1 MKVVHTIE
9 ALQEELKGKKNIAL
23 VPTMGNLHEGHLH
36 LMQEAGK
43 YGDTV
48 VASIFVNRLQFGPN
62 EDFDQ
67 YPRTLEEDC
76 RKLEEQGVVDYVF
89 APSEKDMYPQPQT
102 FRVKPDPALADI
114 LEGFYR
120 PGFFEGVCTVVMK
133 LFCIVRPD
141 VAVFGKK
148 DYQQLTIIKEMV
160 RQFGMPIRIVPAE
173 LQRNQETGLA
183 LSSRNRYLSAQELED
198 AALLYKTVKGVKDA
212 LEAETADPDVLEE
225 RAMKM
230 LDGHGW
236 IPDYVAVVRRSDL
249 LAPTKD
255 DLVKRTPLVVLA
267 AAKIGTTR
275 LIDNVEVF

>member
-160 RQFGMPIRIVPAE
+160 SQFGMRSALFRQNCSAIRKPDWRSLPAIV
-173 LQRNQETGLA
+173 T
-183 LSSRNRYLSAQELED
+183 
-198 AALLYKTVKGVKDA
+198 
-212 LEAETADPDVLEE
+212 
-225 RAMKM
+225 
-230 LDGHGW
+230 
-236 IPDYVAVVRRSDL
+236 
-249 LAPTKD
+249 
-255 DLVKRTPLVVLA
+255 
-267 AAKIGTTR
+267 
-275 LIDNVEVF
+275 

>member
-76 RKLEEQGVVDYVF
+76 KKLEEQGVVDYVF

-102 FRVKPDPALADI
+102 FRVKPDPKLADI

-160 RQFGMPIRIVPAE
+160 RQFGMPIRIIPAE

-183 LSSRNRYLSAQELED
+183 LSSRNRYLSAQELQD
-198 AALLYKTVKGVKDA
+198 ATLLYKTVKGVKDCA
-212 LEAETADPDVLEE
+212 
-225 RAMKM
+225 
-230 LDGHGW
+230 
-236 IPDYVAVVRRSDL
+236 
-249 LAPTKD
+249 
-255 DLVKRTPLVVLA
+255 
-267 AAKIGTTR
+267 
-275 LIDNVEVF
+275 